1 MFHHHSLTNTPL
13 LAALLLRTA
22 AHDNQTA
29 KLYAQIGR
37 LTTQLSWIKNI
48 WPRP

>member
-1 MFHHHSLTNTPL
+1 MFYHHSLTNTLL
-13 LAALLLRTA
+13 LAAVLLRTA
-22 AHDNQTA
+22 AHDNQTTQ
-29 KLYAQIGR
+29 LYEQIGR